1 MANQVTPRKL
11 KPLQDVVWP
20 LQEAVC
26 LFFSEFRISKS
37 QESRVGQEVYGCLF
51 YKKSR
56 EFVASDESQRL
67 GDQSKRKLTSRK
79 SERAR

>member
-1 MANQVTPRKL
+1 MASQVTPKKQ
-11 KPLQDVVWP
+11 KPPQDMVWP

-26 LFFSEFRISKS
+26 LFFSELRVSKS

-56 EFVASDESQRL
+56 EFVASDESQQL
-67 GDQSKRKLTSRK
+67 GIKA
-79 SERAR
+79 SES